1 MFSSFSFSNFFFKFD
16 QKVANKAKKKKTKSA
31 LKFEIREQFF
41 GKVNKNN
48 IFFSSCQ
55 GDKNNQ
61 FLRGKRQ
68 LIQKMSSWS
77 FY

>member
-1 MFSSFSFSNFFFKFD
+1 MFFFSPTFFKFD
-16 QKVANKAKKKKTKSA
+16 QKIANKAKRRQKSA
-31 LKFEIREQFF
+31 LKFEIGEQFF

-61 FLRGKRQ
+61 FLTGKGQ
-68 LIQKMSSWS
+68 IMQKKT
-77 FY
+77 FCGK